1 MKSVARLL
9 LISSLIAAAGSASA
23 EDDCRLYT
31 YRATITKVVDGDTV
45 RANVDLGFR
54 IWVNDETFRLYGI
67 DAPETRAYAGREVS
81 EAEKKRGQESKKVL
95 KNLLEGRA
103 VSLCTIRD
111 KRGKYGR
118 YLARI
123 FVDGL
128 DVNEWMVKKGYAVPY
143 GELSAELN

>member
-1 MKSVARLL
+1 MKSVARLAL
-9 LISSLIAAAGSASA
+9 AVLSLAAGSAAA
-23 EDDCRLYT
+23 EDECRYYT
-31 YRATITKVVDGDTV
+31 YRATVTKVIDGDTV

-54 IWVNDETFRLYGI
+54 IWVNEETFRLYGI
-67 DAPETRAYAGREVS
+67 DAPETRAYAGRAVD
-81 EAEKKRGQESKKVL
+81 EAEKTLGRASKKAL
-95 KNLLEGRA
+95 KDLVEGRA
-103 VSLCTIRD
+103 VALCTIED

-128 DVNEWMVKKGYAVPY
+128 DVNEWMLEKGYAVPY